1 MQSVQNGVNRLRNY
15 LLTQSWFTSRL
26 LPSLPRSV
34 RWGLRKLY
42 FMPFDL
48 VDTLTGRRDKMM
60 PPRSENFTGS
70 VDDFMVSA
78 RKHVRR
84 LSRIAGLTP
93 HSRMLDVGC
102 GLGRLA
108 TGLIDYLEADGR
120 YDGFDIVPSGI
131 KWAQEHVAAGH
142 PNIHFVLADIYNK
155 EYNPG
160 GKLKAVE
167 YRFPYDD
174 QTFDLVVLVSV
185 FTHLLP
191 HDFEHYVSE
200 ISRVL
205 KPGGRCYATFS
216 LIDEQSRKGMA
227 EGRSEFQFKPMLPSP
242 HWATGDKVEELAVA
256 YEEPFVRDLYARHR
270 LDGDYTVYYGAW
282 SGREASA
289 NRPGAAASDDES
301 DFILQDIVVSAR
313 R

>member
-15 LLTQSWFTSRL
+15 LLTQSWFTSKL

-34 RWGLRKLY
+34 RWGLRSLY

-48 VDTLTGRRDKMM
+48 VDTITGRRDKMM
-60 PPRSENFTGS
+60 PPRSQNFTGS
-70 VDDFMVSA
+70 VDDFMTSA
-78 RKHVRR
+78 RMHIRR

-102 GLGRLA
+102 GMGRLA
-108 TGLIDYLEADGR
+108 TALIDYLAEDGR
-120 YDGFDIVPSGI
+120 YDGFDIVPAGV

-160 GKLKAVE
+160 GKLKAID

-174 QTFDLVVLVSV
+174 ATFDLAVLISV
-185 FTHLLP
+185 FTHLVPGDL
-191 HDFEHYVSE
+191 EHYVSE
-200 ISRVL
+200 IARVL
-205 KPGGRCYATFS
+205 KPGGRCYATFA
-216 LIDEQSRKGMA
+216 LIDEEAKKGMA
-227 EGRSEFQFKPMLPSP
+227 EGRAEFQFKPMLPSP
-242 HWATGDKVEELAVA
+242 HWATGDRVEELAVA
-256 YEEPFVRDLYARHR
+256 YEVPYVKDLYARYH
-270 LDGDYTVYYGAW
+270 LDGDYTIYYGTW
-282 SGREASA
+282 SGRAST
-289 NRPGAAASDDES
+289 PTPTSSDAPDS
-301 DFILQDIVVSAR
+301 KPDVIVQDIVVSAR